1 MAKFFTK
8 AFKDLGAE
16 EVFKM
21 GEGNA
26 ETFSTEDDFDEW
38 KMTLWSDIFKVYADL
53 ETPE

>member
-1 MAKFFTK
+1 MSKFFSK
-8 AFKDLGAE
+8 SFKDLGAE
-16 EVFKM
+16 EVFKL

-38 KMTLWSDIFKVYADL
+38 KMTLWQDIFKIYSDK